1 MPRDEE
7 KLPKIAWR
15 NEARQDDGLLRFFKA
30 GEKMRFEVEVSPSKV
45 TKEAISAVY
54 LFDAGYLI
62 GCKTEPPYVF
72 DVEMTEQWYSRTRYM
87 NTGRQKV
94 VPDLAKAPHSFV
106 AFVQDKKGEVAFTQP
121 VIRRHPA
128 FFNPATR
135 PFEAVA
141 AKIPGRIWPW
151 RYDEG
156 GAGVAYHDTSK
167 GNGYSKSKQEKSIE
181 GNVDCTAS
189 ELASV
194 MPGEWINYT
203 VDVAK
208 SGAYRLKM
216 RYGTAHQG
224 NHSIYVVLDGETIGV
239 LNFSYT
245 DDADSWKIN
254 REAFVE
260 KLKLPAGRH
269 VISFYFH
276 SQLNIGSFDFS
287 EVQGE
292 NN

>member
-1 MPRDEE
+1 
-7 KLPKIAWR
+7 
-15 NEARQDDGLLRFFKA
+15 
-30 GEKMRFEVEVSPSKV
+30 
-45 TKEAISAVY
+45 
-54 LFDAGYLI
+54 
-62 GCKTEPPYVF
+62 
-72 DVEMTEQWYSRTRYM
+72 
-87 NTGRQKV
+87 
-94 VPDLAKAPHSFV
+94 
-106 AFVQDKKGEVAFTQP
+106 
-121 VIRRHPA
+121 
-128 FFNPATR
+128 
-135 PFEAVA
+135 
-141 AKIPGRIWPW
+141 
-151 RYDEG
+151 
-156 GAGVAYHDTSK
+156 
-167 GNGYSKSKQEKSIE
+167 
-181 GNVDCTAS
+181 
-189 ELASV
+189 
-194 MPGEWINYT
+194 MPGEWVNYT

-208 SGAYRLKM
+208 SGTYRLKM

-245 DDADSWKIN
+245 DDADSWTIN